1 MILSVVLMEVEN
13 REGSDC
19 LQRPSNTCIHRFSLT
34 GAKSESNANLLPDVT
49 ETSERVENGQW
60 IEDTHAMNMERSVT
74 AGQSD
79 TQTNLQ
85 QQVHDDPTSPSSE
98 RAGNYHLHVH
108 EDVGREYHH
117 ELEPETTIATQP
129 KDRQMKKGALLCLSA
144 TKIMALIIL
153 GIVIAGLFSV
163 PVAVFVLKTHHFS
176 VSCLVGACIN
186 LIIYLS
192 SGFYRG

>member
-1 MILSVVLMEVEN
+1 MEVEN

-19 LQRPSNTCIHRFSLT
+19 LQRPSNTCRFSLT
-34 GAKSESNANLLPDVT
+34 GAKSESNANLLQGVT

-60 IEDTHAMNMERSVT
+60 TADTHSMDMERSVT

-79 TQTNLQ
+79 TWTNLQ
-85 QQVHDDPTSPSSE
+85 QQVHDVPTSPSSE
-98 RAGNYHLHVH
+98 RAGNYHLH
-108 EDVGREYHH
+108 EGVGGENHH

-144 TKIMALIIL
+144 TKIMALMIL

-163 PVAVFVLKTHHFS
+163 PVAFFVLETNHFS
-176 VSCLVGACIN
+176 VSC
-186 LIIYLS
+186 
-192 SGFYRG
+192 